1 MERESITRAAKGD
14 ANAFEALMGTYEK
27 KIYALCLRMMGN
39 PHDGED
45 AAQEAM
51 LRIWRT
57 MGQYRFESAFSTWI
71 YRVTASCCMDA
82 IRRRQ
87 RQTQPSLEELGEA
100 EGFDPA
106 DGGETPQ
113 ERAERMETRSEIQ
126 QVISAVPETM
136 REVFLLRDVHG
147 LSVEETAQ
155 ALQIAQGTVKS
166 RLARAREKIA
176 AELKRRGVGQ
186 TGGERH
192 AV

>member
-1 MERESITRAAKGD
+1 MERENIARAAKGD
-14 ANAFEALMGTYEK
+14 ANAFETLMGAYEK

-57 MGQYRFESAFSTWI
+57 IGQYRFESAFSTWV

-82 IRRRQ
+82 IRKRQ
-87 RQTQPSLEELGEA
+87 RHEQPSLEEMGEA
-100 EGFDPA
+100 SGFDPA
-106 DGGETPQ
+106 DGSETPQ
-113 ERAERMETRSEIQ
+113 EQTERKETRSAIRQ
-126 QVISAVPETM
+126 AIAAV
-136 REVFLLRDVHG
+136 RDVHG

>member
-1 MERESITRAAKGD
+1 MERENIARAAKGD
-14 ANAFEALMGTYEK
+14 ANAFEALMGAYET

-57 MGQYRFESAFSTWI
+57 IGQYRFESAFSTWI
-71 YRVTASCCMDA
+71 YRVTASCETD
-82 IRRRQ
+82 
-87 RQTQPSLEELGEA
+87 
-100 EGFDPA
+100 GFDPA
-106 DGGETPQ
+106 DSGETPQ
-113 ERAERMETRSEIQ
+113 EHAERTETRSEIQ
-126 QVISAVPETM
+126 RAISAVPETM

-166 RLARAREKIA
+166 RLVRAREKIA

>member
-1 MERESITRAAKGD
+1 MERENIARAAKGD
-14 ANAFEALMGTYEK
+14 ANAFETLMGAYEK

-57 MGQYRFESAFSTWI
+57 IGQYRFESAFSTWV

-82 IRRRQ
+82 IRKRQ
-87 RQTQPSLEELGEA
+87 CHEQPSLEEMGEA
-100 EGFDPA
+100 SGFDPA

-113 ERAERMETRSEIQ
+113 EQTERKETRSAIQ
-126 QVISAVPETM
+126 QAIAAVPEGM

>member
-1 MERESITRAAKGD
+1 MERENIARAAKGD
-14 ANAFEALMGTYEK
+14 ANAFETLMGAYEK

-57 MGQYRFESAFSTWI
+57 IGQYRFESAFSTWV

-82 IRRRQ
+82 IRKRQ
-87 RQTQPSLEELGEA
+87 HHEQPSLEEMGEA
-100 EGFDPA
+100 SGFDPA

-113 ERAERMETRSEIQ
+113 EQTERKETRSAIQ
-126 QVISAVPETM
+126 QAIAAVPEGM

>member
-1 MERESITRAAKGD
+1 MERENIARAAKGD
-14 ANAFEALMGTYEK
+14 ANAFETLMGAYEK

-57 MGQYRFESAFSTWI
+57 IGQYRFESAFSTWV

-82 IRRRQ
+82 IRKRQ
-87 RQTQPSLEELGEA
+87 RHEQPSLEEMGEA
-100 EGFDPA
+100 SGFDPA
-106 DGGETPQ
+106 DGSETPQ
-113 ERAERMETRSEIQ
+113 EQTERKETRSAIRQ
-126 QVISAVPETM
+126 AIAAVPEGM

-166 RLARAREKIA
+166 RLARARKKIA
-176 AELKRRGVGQ
+176 AELKQRGVGQ

>member
-1 MERESITRAAKGD
+1 MERENIARAAKGD
-14 ANAFEALMGTYEK
+14 ANAFETLMGAYEK

-57 MGQYRFESAFSTWI
+57 IGQYRFESAFSTWV

-82 IRRRQ
+82 IRKRQ
-87 RQTQPSLEELGEA
+87 HHEQPSLEEMGEA
-100 EGFDPA
+100 SGFDPA

-113 ERAERMETRSEIQ
+113 EQTERKETRNAIQ
-126 QVISAVPETM
+126 QAIAAVPEGM

>member
-1 MERESITRAAKGD
+1 MERENIARAAKGD
-14 ANAFEALMGTYEK
+14 ANAFETLMGAYEK

-57 MGQYRFESAFSTWI
+57 IGQYRFESAFSTWV
-71 YRVTASCCMDA
+71 YRVTASCCMDT
-82 IRRRQ
+82 IRKRQ
-87 RQTQPSLEELGEA
+87 RHEQPSLEEMGEA
-100 EGFDPA
+100 SGFDPA

-113 ERAERMETRSEIQ
+113 EQTERKETRSAIQ
-126 QVISAVPETM
+126 QAIAAVPEGM